1 MADPTIG
8 AGGISPLRP
17 IQSPMSLEP
26 VAPTGPVDAPTKDF
40 KAYLMESLEQV
51 NRLQT
56 EADAGVQ
63 KLLTGETDN
72 MAEVFTATRKAGVA
86 FDLLMEIRNKL
97 TEAYQELQQMRV

>member
-8 AGGISPLRP
+8 AGGIPPLRP
-17 IQSPMSLEP
+17 IQSPTAPEP
-26 VAPTGPVDAPTKDF
+26 VAPTGPVEAPAKDF

-51 NRLQT
+51 NKLQT

-97 TEAYQELQQMRV
+97 TEAYQELRQMRV